1 MTLRLCFF
9 ALALPL
15 MGLVEAGETRV
26 FELRTYVTNEGK
38 LPDLLARFRDH
49 TCALF
54 AKHGM
59 ENIGYWVPMDESDG
73 SANTLI
79 YLLAHANREAAQ
91 QSWKGFAADADWQKA
106 RAASEANGKILAKA
120 PESVFLRMADFSP
133 PLPGTVGPGDRVFE
147 LRIYR
152 TPPGKL
158 AALHARFR
166 DHTLQLFSKHG
177 MTHIGYW
184 NPVDAEKGAEDT
196 LIYLL
201 AHASREAAAQSFA
214 AFRSDPDWIAAKAAS
229 EKDGSLTVQPGGV
242 KSIFLKPTSF
252 SVLK

>member
-1 MTLRLCFF
+1 
-9 ALALPL
+9 
-15 MGLVEAGETRV
+15 
-26 FELRTYVTNEGK
+26 
-38 LPDLLARFRDH
+38 
-49 TCALF
+49 
-54 AKHGM
+54 
-59 ENIGYWVPMDESDG
+59 
-73 SANTLI
+73 
-79 YLLAHANREAAQ
+79 
-91 QSWKGFAADADWQKA
+91 
-106 RAASEANGKILAKA
+106 
-120 PESVFLRMADFSP
+120 
-133 PLPGTVGPGDRVFE
+133 
-147 LRIYR
+147 
-152 TPPGKL
+152 
-158 AALHARFR
+158 
-166 DHTLQLFSKHG
+166 